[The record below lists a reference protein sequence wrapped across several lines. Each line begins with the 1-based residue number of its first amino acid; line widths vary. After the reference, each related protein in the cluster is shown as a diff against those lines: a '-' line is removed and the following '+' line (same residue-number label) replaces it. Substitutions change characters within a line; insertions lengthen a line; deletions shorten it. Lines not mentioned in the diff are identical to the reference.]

1 MAQKTLDKYFS
12 VSERS
17 NYEICNYQQQCC
29 NESGN
34 STSLMSTNVST
45 SKVASITVVSS
56 DDEQEREL
64 SDEQPSEEE
73 EVDEQMQLQEEEFVS
88 ETGVSNSSCECHC
101 CTHLNVPHHPID
113 VSGSRVSL
121 YYSIS
126 GRQKKA

>member
-1 MAQKTLDKYFS
+1 
-12 VSERS
+12 
-17 NYEICNYQQQCC
+17 
-29 NESGN
+29 
-34 STSLMSTNVST
+34 MSTNVST

-88 ETGVSNSSCECHC
+88 ETGVSNSSYECQC

-121 YYSIS
+121 YYSIL
-126 GRQKKA
+126 GRQKKHNRKIQPTWYKSTLG